1 MAQRRISVYVA
12 LVSMFSALTAA
23 LTYLVRVLSPTD
35 GYTHIGDTIIRDTI
49 IYLAALL
56 FGPSVGV
63 AVGILGPLAADLLA
77 GYPRWYVSI
86 VAHGVQGYLA
96 GLGRGR
102 RFRAQAMLLV
112 AAGLAMSFTY
122 FAVNVYIKGV
132 ALATASLIR
141 DVFGQ
146 SLVSWILSLLLVKP
160 LEKNPV
166 VQKAASM
173 V

>member
-1 MAQRRISVYVA
+1 VAQRKISVYVV
-12 LVSMFSALTAA
+12 LVFTFSALTAA
-23 LTYLVRVLSPTD
+23 LTYLVRVPSPTG
-35 GYTHIGDTIIRDTI
+35 GYTHIGDTL

-102 RFRAQAMLLV
+102 RFRAQAMMLV

>member
-1 MAQRRISVYVA
+1 VAQRRISVYVA

-23 LTYLVRVLSPTD
+23 LTYLVRVPSPTG
-35 GYTHIGDTIIRDTI
+35 GYTHIGDTV

>member
-1 MAQRRISVYVA
+1 VARSRVSVYVA

-23 LTYLVRVLSPTD
+23 LTYLARVPSPTG
-35 GYTHIGDTIIRDTI
+35 GYTHIGDTV

-63 AVGILGPLAADLLA
+63 AVGVLGPLAADLLA

-86 VAHGVQGYLA
+86 VAHGVQGYIA
-96 GLGRGR
+96 GLGRGKR
-102 RFRAQAMLLV
+102 LRAQAMLLV
-112 AAGLAMSFTY
+112 AAGLVMSFTY

-146 SLVSWILSLLLVKP
+146 SLISWILSLLLIKP
-160 LEKNPV
+160 LEKNPMI
-166 VQKAASM
+166 QRAAS
-173 V
+173 VV

>member
-1 MAQRRISVYVA
+1 MAQRKISVYVV
-12 LVSMFSALTAA
+12 LVFTFSALTAA
-23 LTYLVRVLSPTD
+23 LTYLVRVPSPTG
-35 GYTHIGDTIIRDTI
+35 GYTHIGDTL

-102 RFRAQAMLLV
+102 RFRAQAMMLV

>member
-1 MAQRRISVYVA
+1 VAQRRISVYVA

-77 GYPRWYVSI
+77 GYPRRYVSI

-122 FAVNVYIKGV
+122 FAVNVYINV

-141 DVFGQ
+141 DVFWR

>member
-1 MAQRRISVYVA
+1 VAQRKISVYVV
-12 LVSMFSALTAA
+12 LVSTFSALTAA
-23 LTYLVRVLSPTD
+23 LTYLVRVPSPTG
-35 GYTHIGDTIIRDTI
+35 GYTHIGDTL

-102 RFRAQAMLLV
+102 RFRAQAMMLV

>member
-1 MAQRRISVYVA
+1 VAQRRISVYVA

-23 LTYLVRVLSPTD
+23 LTYLVRVPSPTG
-35 GYTHIGDTIIRDTI
+35 GYTHIGDTI

-77 GYPRWYVSI
+77 GYPRRYVSI